1 MWLTR
6 TTQVGLLGA
15 ISKPWFLT
23 DFACTLAGVPL
34 VTMHRATNE
43 KTLAHL
49 LDQSGLTLLV
59 ASHHLAGVF
68 QGAMSLAGRC
78 QLKTLVWLE
87 DDLEGYGLQT
97 SQIHQGMPLEAL
109 GHCRQMKWTDL
120 LRLGASVPK
129 QQEVGV
135 RNPKAIIKLLPS
147 SGSTGLPKLVPV
159 TEDSF
164 FKGASPNLQCSMDVV
179 VYVAW

>member
-1 MWLTR
+1 MR
-6 TTQVGLLGA
+6 
-15 ISKPWFLT
+15 
-23 DFACTLAGVPL
+23 
-34 VTMHRATNE
+34 
-43 KTLAHL
+43 
-49 LDQSGLTLLV
+49 
-59 ASHHLAGVF
+59 
-68 QGAMSLAGRC
+68 LAGRC

-97 SQIHQGMPLEAL
+97 SQIHQGVPLEAL

-120 LRLGASVPK
+120 LRLGASFPK
-129 QQEVGV
+129 QQDVGG